1 MQLLQITT
9 TPMKYELEI
18 EHAKLEHQQEF
29 MSEAKMTT
37 TAPKL
42 SIQSSNAEVQIDTY
56 EARKSLGLQR
66 IGDFIDMEAQ
76 NGKDSINQKTR
87 EYVEIG
93 KEMSNIHENA
103 TIPSI
108 YQQKML
114 SEATSGSLYTAFL
127 PSSGAD
133 ISWKPAEI
141 SMSYDAGDISTD
153 WQIAQ
158 NTMSYVP
165 GSVRMKILEYA
176 DVNIEYLGGPMYV
189 PPSADPNYVETEA

>member
-1 MQLLQITT
+1 
-9 TPMKYELEI
+9 MKYELEI

>member
-189 PPSADPNYVETEA
+189 RPVRIRPMLKEK